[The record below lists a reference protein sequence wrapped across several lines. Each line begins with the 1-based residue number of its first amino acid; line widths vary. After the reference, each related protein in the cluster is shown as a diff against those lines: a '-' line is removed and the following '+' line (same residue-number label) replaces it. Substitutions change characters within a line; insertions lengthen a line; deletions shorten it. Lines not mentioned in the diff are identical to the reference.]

1 MSMHSDQV
9 NPDSHENNDETQ
21 SPNMIDQFFSAAG
34 TEIPSDFRSGFVAIV
49 GRPNVGKSTLMNHL
63 LGQKLSITSRKPQT
77 TRHKIV
83 GIDSREKS
91 QAVYVDTPGMH
102 KKEVRA
108 INKMMNRAAH
118 SALRDVNLV
127 LFVVDI
133 HKWTQNDDLVLEKLK
148 NAEMPVILVINKV
161 DTLEDKKSLLP
172 LIQERTK
179 LMNFAEII
187 PVSALRGANLDQ
199 LRDTVEKY
207 LPFQPPLYSFDQITD
222 RSERF
227 LASEIIREK
236 IMRQLGEELPYD
248 LTVQIESFKT
258 EEPTVS
264 EKTGRLKPACTYI
277 DATIFVERAGQ
288 KAIVIGEKGVKLK
301 RIGMEA
307 RTDMEKM
314 FEQKIML
321 TLWVKVKG
329 GWSDDERALK
339 SLGYSD
345 I

>member
-1 MSMHSDQV
+1 MTTHSDHI
-9 NPDSHENNDETQ
+9 DADHEPENTGNDLINN
-21 SPNMIDQFFSAAG
+21 FFSSQG
-34 TEIPSDFRSGFVAIV
+34 TTIPADFKSGFVAIV
-49 GRPNVGKSTLMNHL
+49 GRPNVGKSTLMNHI

-83 GIDSREKS
+83 GIDTREKS
-91 QAVYVDTPGMH
+91 QAVFVDTPGMH

-108 INKMMNRAAH
+108 INKMMNRAAS

-127 LFVVDI
+127 LFVIDAQ
-133 HKWTQNDDLVLEKLK
+133 KWTPNDDLVLEKLK
-148 NAEMPVILVINKV
+148 NAEMPVILVINKI
-161 DTLEDKKSLLP
+161 DTFENKNSTLP
-172 LIQERTK
+172 LIQERAK
-179 LMNFAEII
+179 LMNFAEIV
-187 PVSALRGANLDQ
+187 PVSALRASNLEH
-199 LRDTVEKY
+199 LRDTIEHY
-207 LPFQPPLYSFDQITD
+207 LPFQPPLYALDQITD

-227 LASEIIREK
+227 LASEVIREK

-258 EEPTVS
+258 EEATINA
-264 EKTGRLKPACTYI
+264 KTGRPKAACTYI
-277 DATIFVERAGQ
+277 DATIFVDRPGQ
-288 KAIVIGEKGVKLK
+288 KAIVIGEKGSKLK
-301 RIGMEA
+301 KIGMDA
-307 RTDMEKM
+307 RADMEKM

>member
-1 MSMHSDQV
+1 MTTHSDHI
-9 NPDSHENNDETQ
+9 DADHEPENTGNDLINN
-21 SPNMIDQFFSAAG
+21 FFSSQG
-34 TEIPSDFRSGFVAIV
+34 TTIPADFKSGFVAIV
-49 GRPNVGKSTLMNHL
+49 GRPNVGKSTLMNHI

-83 GIDSREKS
+83 GIDTREKS
-91 QAVYVDTPGMH
+91 QAVFVDTPGMH

-108 INKMMNRAAH
+108 INKMMNRAAS

-127 LFVVDI
+127 LFVIDAQ
-133 HKWTQNDDLVLEKLK
+133 KWTPNDDLVLEKLK
-148 NAEMPVILVINKV
+148 NAEMPVILVINKI
-161 DTLEDKKSLLP
+161 DTFENKNSTLP
-172 LIQERTK
+172 LIQERAK
-179 LMNFAEII
+179 LMNFAEIV
-187 PVSALRGANLDQ
+187 PVSALRASNLEH
-199 LRDTVEKY
+199 LRDTIEHY
-207 LPFQPPLYSFDQITD
+207 LPFQPPLYALDQITD

-227 LASEIIREK
+227 LASEVIREK

-248 LTVQIESFKT
+248 LTVQIESFNT
-258 EEPTVS
+258 EAATIH
-264 EKTGRLKPACTYI
+264 EKTGRPKPACTYI
-277 DATIFVERAGQ
+277 DATIFVDRQGQ
-288 KAIVIGEKGVKLK
+288 KAIVIGEKGTKLK
-301 RIGMEA
+301 KIGMDA
-307 RTDMEKM
+307 RADMERM